1 MTEKSLFTEVIIFE
15 NSRIRN
21 RTLICVR
28 GSNTAL
34 PLSYTTSNYTV
45 VRKNLLWKRFFSESR
60 RELPFGFEPKTCWFV
75 INCSIHL
82 SYDSINAVWRIRT
95 YKSFPTDRLA
105 TGSNTIMGIRH
116 VMAQFLDTQLT
127 NSTLRLPEGVV
138 PSKWSWWSEIR
149 TLQTYRNRFTV
160 GLLFQLHIHQC
171 QKCVFTE
178 LSLPIKQ
185 VPWFFMCIP
194 TTVLTFGYSLS
205 LPVLLKDTEL
215 ISASLEMPYEN

>member
-1 MTEKSLFTEVIIFE
+1 MTEKSLFTELIIFE
-15 NSRIRN
+15 NNRIRI
-21 RTLICVR
+21 RTLIFRSGRVR
-28 GSNTAL
+28 TNAFPIKLYGFQLHCNKES
-34 PLSYTTSNYTV
+34 
-45 VRKNLLWKRFFSESR
+45 KLWKSFFSETR

-95 YKSFPTDRLA
+95 SKSFPTDRLA
-105 TGSNTIMGIRH
+105 TGSDTITGIRH
-116 VMAQFLDTQLT
+116 AMAQFLDTQLT

-178 LSLPIKQ
+178 LSLLIKQ

-194 TTVLTFGYSLS
+194 ITALTFGYSLL
-205 LPVLLKDTEL
+205 LPV
-215 ISASLEMPYEN
+215 P

>member
-1 MTEKSLFTEVIIFE
+1 MK
-15 NSRIRN
+15 
-21 RTLICVR
+21 
-28 GSNTAL
+28 
-34 PLSYTTSNYTV
+34 
-45 VRKNLLWKRFFSESR
+45 KFFSETR

-82 SYDSINAVWRIRT
+82 SYDSITAVWRIRT
-95 YKSFPTDRLA
+95 SKSFPTECLA
-105 TGSNTIMGIRH
+105 NISNTIMGIRH
-116 VMAQFLDTQLT
+116 AMAQFLDTQLT

-178 LSLPIKQ
+178 LSLLIKQ

-205 LPVLLKDTEL
+205 LPVLRKDTGL
-215 ISASLEMPYEN
+215 IFTSRNRKDSNPRFCRDQCSTSWTTIPLTAIWRLATIFIVPCVALDFIVFTD

>member
-1 MTEKSLFTEVIIFE
+1 MRCLLIVPRFQEPQNLK
-15 NSRIRN
+15 NSGCRGWTDFSRSWVLREAVPLIR
-21 RTLICVR
+21 
-28 GSNTAL
+28 S
-34 PLSYTTSNYTV
+34 
-45 VRKNLLWKRFFSESR
+45 
-60 RELPFGFEPKTCWFV
+60 
-75 INCSIHL
+75 
-82 SYDSINAVWRIRT
+82 AVWRSRT
-95 YKSFPTDRLA
+95 SKSFPTDRLA

-185 VPWFFMCIP
+185 VPWFFMYASI
-194 TTVLTFGYSLS
+194 TMLTFGHSLS
-205 LPVLLKDTEL
+205 LPVLRKDTEL
-215 ISASLEMPYEN
+215 IFT